1 MKALAGRSTEGRRG
15 MRQLSWTSRRV
26 VPVVLVVVLAGAVPP
41 GWRSGPRARSPPTG
55 HRYRT
60 AATRGDATR
69 PLGEDPAWNG
79 CLTDDGAAVQS
90 YRYECSG
97 LRKSTPPSGE
107 DQLAAESAVLFL
119 PDAGLV
125 AAPGQEWSGTA
136 RDSHPA
142 YLRTPFALSVPYRC
156 DEFRSLPDDS
166 RVLASCDLDDV
177 PLDLYSTQ
185 GCRHEGEVRVAV
197 GRMCGYFEFDI
208 TVSWE
213 QWSIEK
219 PDLPGRDDDM
229 VLESGPDEQWWAVP
243 AAYRDQRCATPPDEW
258 DPAW

>member
-1 MKALAGRSTEGRRG
+1 
-15 MRQLSWTSRRV
+15 MRKLSWTTRRV
-26 VPVVLVVVLAGAVPP
+26 VPVVLAVALAGSVLTWLAFRAS
-41 GWRSGPRARSPPTG
+41 GAESSDRSSLPDCGELVG
-55 HRYRT
+55 
-60 AATRGDATR
+60 TRLGA
-69 PLGEDPAWNG
+69 LGEDPAWNG

-97 LRKSTPPSGE
+97 LRKSTPPGGE
-107 DQLAAESAVLFL
+107 DLLAAESAVLFL

-125 AAPGQEWSGTA
+125 AATGQEWSGTA